1 MKGSLFS
8 KNNISVL
15 IAKARQIVGHFNRS
29 STACEKL
36 KNIQVTLGS
45 SDSMQK
51 ALLFVQDVE
60 TMLEFNI
67 PYAEKTRET
76 KIKCPELCG

>member
-1 MKGSLFS
+1 MYQKA
-8 KNNISVL
+8 N
-15 IAKARQIVGHFNRS
+15 ARQTVGHFNHS
-29 STACEKL
+29 YTACEKL
-36 KNIQVTLGS
+36 KDIHANLGS